1 MFAQNIGLDRR
12 HIMATQPEIPPPD
25 TIEPQSPPE
34 MPPLERPTEEPMPEL
49 PEIVPE
55 EPDQDIP
62 DRSVPEMPPP
72 PD

>member
-1 MFAQNIGLDRR
+1 MFAQNIGLDWR
-12 HIMATQPEIPPPD
+12 HIMATQPEIPPPG

-55 EPDQDIP
+55 EPDQDIL
-62 DRSVPEMPPP
+62 DRSVPETPPP